1 MTSPRGKRRAR
12 LRAKQKRKAAAET
25 LTPVVEEPVVEEPVV
40 EEPVIAKAIIKATK
54 TRKKKTLKSLLG
66 DD

>member
-25 LTPVVEEPVVEEPVV
+25 LTPGVEEPVV

-54 TRKKKTLKSLLG
+54 TRKKKTHKSLLG

>member
-25 LTPVVEEPVVEEPVV
+25 LTPVVEEPVVEEPV
-40 EEPVIAKAIIKATK
+40 IAKAIIKATK